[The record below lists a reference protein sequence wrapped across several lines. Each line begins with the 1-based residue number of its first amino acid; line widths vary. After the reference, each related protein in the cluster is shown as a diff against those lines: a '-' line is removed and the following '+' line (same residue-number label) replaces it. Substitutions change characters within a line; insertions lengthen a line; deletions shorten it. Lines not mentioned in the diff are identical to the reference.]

1 MLPMRRALLIGIN
14 DYPGNLRLR
23 GCVEDIR
30 CLKDAIERHG
40 NGEKNFGVKLMENVQ
55 TAKEIMDGVKELFHD
70 DADIALLYFSGHG
83 YVNTTGA
90 ELVTPNEITSTG
102 SYHKGV
108 QMSDIMRVVHGSR
121 VKNKIIILDCCHSG
135 QIGMFDIAETGSVL
149 DEGVSILT
157 ACREDETAVEAGGHG
172 LFTELLCSAL
182 QGGAAD
188 FNGNIT
194 MGSIYAYIDRSFG
207 EWEQRPV
214 FKTNVSAFVSLK
226 KVEPKVPLSVFR
238 ELPNLFSTADEV
250 HKLDPSYEFTNCPE
264 EQHRLVKPYAD
275 LENVRKFK
283 LLQQLQSIGLVEP
296 VGETFMYFAAIN
308 GKGCK
313 LTALGKHYWRLV
325 KNNNI

>member
-1 MLPMRRALLIGIN
+1 MHMRRALLIGIN
-14 DYPGNLRLR
+14 NYPGDLRLG
-23 GCVEDIR
+23 GCIEDIH
-30 CLKDAIERHG
+30 CLKSAIERHG
-40 NGEKNFGVKLMENVQ
+40 NGEKNFGVKMLEDVQ
-55 TAKEIMDGVKELFHD
+55 TSDEVLQNITELFHD
-70 DADIALLYFSGHG
+70 DAEVALLYFSGHG

-90 ELVTPNEITSTG
+90 EIVTPYEVAHSG
-102 SYHKGV
+102 MYYKGV
-108 QMSDIMRVVHGSR
+108 QMKDIMEVVHNSKA
-121 VKNKIIILDCCHSG
+121 KNKIIILDCCHSG
-135 QIGMFDIAETGSVL
+135 QIGKFNPTETGSVL
-149 DEGVSILT
+149 DEGFSILT
-157 ACREDETAVEAGGHG
+157 ACREDESACEAGGHG

-238 ELPNLFSTADEV
+238 ELPNLFSTDDEV
-250 HKLDPSYEFTNCPE
+250 HKLDSSYEFTNCPE
-264 EQHRLVKPYAD
+264 EQHKLVEPYAKP
-275 LENVRKFK
+275 ENVEKFK

-296 VGETFMYFAAIN
+296 VDAPFMYFAAMD

>member
-1 MLPMRRALLIGIN
+1 MRKALLFGIN
-14 DYPGNLRLR
+14 NYPGELRLS
-23 GCVEDIR
+23 GCIEDIH
-30 CLKDAIERHG
+30 CLKSAIERHG
-40 NGEKNFGVKLMENVQ
+40 NGEKNFGVKMLEDVQ
-55 TAKEIMDGVKELFHD
+55 TSDEVLQNIIELFHD
-70 DADIALLYFSGHG
+70 DAEVALLYFSGHG

-90 ELVTPNEITSTG
+90 EIVTPYELKHSG
-102 SYHKGV
+102 MYYKGV
-108 QMSDIMRVVHGSR
+108 QMKDIMEVVHNSKA
-121 VKNKIIILDCCHSG
+121 KNKIIILDCCHSG
-135 QIGMFDIAETGSVL
+135 QMGKFNITETGSVL

-157 ACREDETAVEAGGHG
+157 ACREDESACEAGGHG

-238 ELPNLFSTADEV
+238 ELPNLFSAANGV
-250 HKLDPSYEFTNCPE
+250 HKLDSSYEFTNSPE
-264 EQHRLVKPYAD
+264 EQHKLVEPHAKP
-275 LENVRKFK
+275 ENVKKFK

-296 VGETFMYFAAIN
+296 VDAPFMYFAAMN
-308 GKGCK
+308 GTGCK

>member
-1 MLPMRRALLIGIN
+1 MRKALLIGIN
-14 DYPGNLRLR
+14 NYPGELRLS
-23 GCVEDIR
+23 GCIEDIH
-30 CLKDAIERHG
+30 CLKSAIERHG
-40 NGEKNFGVKLMENVQ
+40 NGEKNFGVKMLE
-55 TAKEIMDGVKELFHD
+55 DVKTSDEVLQNIIELFHD
-70 DADIALLYFSGHG
+70 DAEVALLYFSGHG

-90 ELVTPNEITSTG
+90 EIVTPYELKHSG
-102 SYHKGV
+102 MYYKGV
-108 QMSDIMRVVHGSR
+108 QMKDIMEVVHNSKA
-121 VKNKIIILDCCHSG
+121 KNKIIILDCCHSG
-135 QIGMFDIAETGSVL
+135 QMGKFNITETGSVL

-157 ACREDETAVEAGGHG
+157 ACREDESACEAGGHG

-238 ELPNLFSTADEV
+238 ELPNLFSAANGV
-250 HKLDPSYEFTNCPE
+250 HKLDSSYEFTNSPE
-264 EQHRLVKPYAD
+264 EQHKLVEPHAKP
-275 LENVRKFK
+275 ENVKKFK

-296 VGETFMYFAAIN
+296 VDAPFMYFAAMN
-308 GKGCK
+308 GTGCK

>member
-1 MLPMRRALLIGIN
+1 MHMRRALLIGIN
-14 DYPGNLRLR
+14 NYPDDLRLG
-23 GCVEDIR
+23 GCIEDIH
-30 CLKDAIERHG
+30 CLKSAIERHG
-40 NGEKNFGVKLMENVQ
+40 NGEKNFGVKMLEDVQ
-55 TAKEIMDGVKELFHD
+55 TSDEVLQNITELFHD
-70 DADIALLYFSGHG
+70 DAEVALLYFSGHG

-90 ELVTPNEITSTG
+90 EIVTPYEVAHSG
-102 SYHKGV
+102 MYYKGV
-108 QMSDIMRVVHGSR
+108 QMKDIMEVVHNSK

-135 QIGMFDIAETGSVL
+135 QIGKFNPTETGSVL

-157 ACREDETAVEAGGHG
+157 ACREDESACEAGGHG

-250 HKLDPSYEFTNCPE
+250 HKLDSSYEFTNCPE
-264 EQHRLVKPYAD
+264 EQHKLVEPYAKP
-275 LENVRKFK
+275 ENVKRFK

-296 VGETFMYFAAIN
+296 VDAEFMYFAAMD

-313 LTALGKHYWRLV
+313 LTALGKQYWRLV

>member
-1 MLPMRRALLIGIN
+1 MPMRRALLIGIN
-14 DYPGNLRLR
+14 DYPGDLRLS
-23 GCVEDIR
+23 GCVEDIH

-55 TAKEIMDGVKELFHD
+55 TSEEVMEGITELFHD
-70 DADIALLYFSGHG
+70 NADVALLYFSGHG
-83 YVNTTGA
+83 YISTTGA
-90 ELVTPNEITSTG
+90 EIVTPYEVTHSG
-102 SYHKGV
+102 MHYKGV
-108 QMSDIMRVVHGSR
+108 QMKDIMELVHKSK

-135 QIGMFDIAETGSVL
+135 QMGKFNITETGSVL

-157 ACREDETAVEAGGHG
+157 ACREDETACEAGGHG

-264 EQHRLVKPYAD
+264 EQHKLVAPYANP
-275 LENVRKFK
+275 ENVRKFK
-283 LLQQLQSIGLVEP
+283 QLQQLQSIGLVEP
-296 VGETFMYFAAIN
+296 DGETFMYFAAIN

-325 KNNNI
+325 KNDNI

>member
-1 MLPMRRALLIGIN
+1 MRKALLIGIN
-14 DYPGNLRLR
+14 NYPGELRLS
-23 GCVEDIR
+23 GCIEDIH
-30 CLKDAIERHG
+30 CLKSAIVRHG
-40 NGEKNFGVKLMENVQ
+40 NGEKNFGVKMLEDVQ
-55 TAKEIMDGVKELFHD
+55 TSDEVLQNIIELFHD
-70 DADIALLYFSGHG
+70 DAEVALLYFSGHG

-90 ELVTPNEITSTG
+90 EIVTPYELKHSG
-102 SYHKGV
+102 MYYKGV
-108 QMSDIMRVVHGSR
+108 QMKDIMEVVHNSKA
-121 VKNKIIILDCCHSG
+121 KNKIIILDCCHSG
-135 QIGMFDIAETGSVL
+135 QMGKFNITETGSVL

-157 ACREDETAVEAGGHG
+157 ACREDESACEAGGHG

-238 ELPNLFSTADEV
+238 ELPNLFSAANGV
-250 HKLDPSYEFTNCPE
+250 HKLDSSYEFTNSPE
-264 EQHRLVKPYAD
+264 EQHKLVEPHAKP
-275 LENVRKFK
+275 ENVKKFK

-296 VGETFMYFAAIN
+296 VDAPFMYFAAMN
-308 GKGCK
+308 GTGCK

>member
-1 MLPMRRALLIGIN
+1 ML
-14 DYPGNLRLR
+14 
-23 GCVEDIR
+23 ED
-30 CLKDAIERHG
+30 
-40 NGEKNFGVKLMENVQ
+40 VQ
-55 TAKEIMDGVKELFHD
+55 TSDEVLQNITELFHD
-70 DADIALLYFSGHG
+70 DAEVALLYFSGHG

-90 ELVTPNEITSTG
+90 EIVTPNEVAHSG
-102 SYHKGV
+102 MYYKGV
-108 QMSDIMRVVHGSR
+108 QMKDIMEVVHGSK

-135 QIGMFDIAETGSVL
+135 QIGKFNPTGTGSVL

-157 ACREDETAVEAGGHG
+157 ACREDESACEAGGHG

-250 HKLDPSYEFTNCPE
+250 HKLDSGLLIYLFLADF
-264 EQHRLVKPYAD
+264 LVEIFLHHAEGMRVAVGERIA
-275 LENVRKFK
+275 ENV
-283 LLQQLQSIGLVEP
+283 P
-296 VGETFMYFAAIN
+296 VFIYIYEVASPGIDTDAFDVD
-308 GKGCK
+308 
-313 LTALGKHYWRLV
+313 TALRHEFQT
-325 KNNNI
+325 

>member
-1 MLPMRRALLIGIN
+1 MRKALLIGIN
-14 DYPGNLRLR
+14 NYPGELRLS
-23 GCVEDIR
+23 GCIEDIH
-30 CLKDAIERHG
+30 CLKSAIERHG
-40 NGEKNFGVKLMENVQ
+40 NGEKNFGVKMLEDVQ
-55 TAKEIMDGVKELFHD
+55 TSDEVLQNIIELFHD
-70 DADIALLYFSGHG
+70 DAEVALLYFSGHG

-90 ELVTPNEITSTG
+90 EIVTPYELKHSG
-102 SYHKGV
+102 MYYKGV
-108 QMSDIMRVVHGSR
+108 QMKDIMEVVHNSKA
-121 VKNKIIILDCCHSG
+121 KNKIIILDCCHSG
-135 QIGMFDIAETGSVL
+135 QMGKFNITETGSVL

-157 ACREDETAVEAGGHG
+157 ACREDESACEAGGHG

-238 ELPNLFSTADEV
+238 ELPNLFSAANGV
-250 HKLDPSYEFTNCPE
+250 HKLDSSYEFTNSPE
-264 EQHRLVKPYAD
+264 EQHKLVEPHAKP
-275 LENVRKFK
+275 ENVKKFK

-296 VGETFMYFAAIN
+296 VDAPFMYFAAMN
-308 GKGCK
+308 GTGCK

>member
-1 MLPMRRALLIGIN
+1 MRRALLIGIN
-14 DYPGNLRLR
+14 NYPGDLRLS
-23 GCVEDIR
+23 GCVEDIH
-30 CLKDAIERHG
+30 CLKNAIERHG
-40 NGEKNFGVKLMENVQ
+40 NGEKNFGVRMLENVQ
-55 TAKEIMDGVKELFHD
+55 TSDKVMEGIAELFHD
-70 DADIALLYFSGHG
+70 DAYVALLYFSGHG
-83 YVNTTGA
+83 YINTTGA
-90 ELVTPNEITSTG
+90 EIVTPYEVTHSGT
-102 SYHKGV
+102 YYKGA
-108 QMSDIMRVVHGSR
+108 QMKDIMELVHKSKA
-121 VKNKIIILDCCHSG
+121 KNKIIILDCCHSG
-135 QIGMFDIAETGSVL
+135 QMGKFNITETGSVL

-157 ACREDETAVEAGGHG
+157 ACREDESACEAGGHG

-226 KVEPKVPLSVFR
+226 KVEPKVPLNVFR
-238 ELPNLFSTADEV
+238 ELPNLFSTADEI
-250 HKLDPSYEFTNCPE
+250 HKLDPSYEFTNSPE
-264 EQHRLVKPYAD
+264 EQHKLVEPFAKP
-275 LENVRKFK
+275 ENVKKFK

-296 VGETFMYFAAIN
+296 VDAPFMYFAAMN

-325 KNNNI
+325 INNNI

>member
-1 MLPMRRALLIGIN
+1 MRRALLIGIN
-14 DYPGNLRLR
+14 NYPGNLRLN
-23 GCVEDIR
+23 GCIEDIR
-30 CLKDAIERHG
+30 CLKNSIERHG
-40 NGEKNFGVKLMENVQ
+40 NGEKNFGVKLLEDVQTSDEVMEN
-55 TAKEIMDGVKELFHD
+55 IKELFHD
-70 DADIALLYFSGHG
+70 NADVALLYFSGHG
-83 YVNTTGA
+83 YVNATGA
-90 ELVTPNEITSTG
+90 EIVTPYEIIHSGT
-102 SYHKGV
+102 YYKGV
-108 QMSDIMRVVHGSR
+108 QMKDIMEVVHNSK
-121 VKNKIIILDCCHSG
+121 VKNKIIILDCCHAG
-135 QIGMFDIAETGSVL
+135 QMGKFNITETGSVL
-149 DEGVSILT
+149 NEGVSILT
-157 ACREDETAVEAGGHG
+157 ACRENETASEVNGHG

-194 MGSIYAYIDRSFG
+194 MGSIYAYIDRSFS

-226 KVEPKVPLSVFR
+226 KIEPKVPLSVFR
-238 ELPNLFSTADEV
+238 KLPDLFSTANTI

-264 EQHRLVKPYAD
+264 EQHKLVKPYANP
-275 LENVRKFK
+275 ENVEKFK

-296 VGETFMYFAAIN
+296 IEAPFMYFAAMH